1 MNSRFK
7 ILLWF
12 LIINSTLLFITLGVY
27 LYFGGEANLDKYPM
41 IKICSIILFLV
52 DFIIFLYLKVR
63 GMLASN
69 ALWKSNEAET
79 KLPSSERKQLKEA
92 IKRRDVGT
100 LWNIAQDCQ
109 KRWLVEEYLQILRTI
124 TTYDP
129 NGSYGREAKKILSE
143 FDSAKPFDK
152 QQLRD
157 MERAS
162 AKLDRNL
169 EDYDAWLE
177 LADAHVKAGLY
188 KDAREIYA
196 RTIEHSENASLRE
209 YAKKRLDDL
218 KGKP

>member
-1 MNSRFK
+1 MNSKPK

-12 LIINSTLLFITLGVY
+12 LIINSTLLFIMLGA
-27 LYFGGEANLDKYPM
+27 YFYPGAKANLDKYPM
-41 IKICSIILFLV
+41 IKVCVIIFVLV
-52 DFIIFLYLKVR
+52 DFLMLLYFRVR
-63 GMLASN
+63 SILASN
-69 ALWKSNEAET
+69 ALWKSDEAET
-79 KLPSSERKQLKEA
+79 KLPSGKRKQLKEA

-109 KRWLVEEYLQILRTI
+109 ERWLVEEYLQILRTI

-152 QQLRD
+152 EQLKD
-157 MERAS
+157 IERAS

-177 LADAHVKAGLY
+177 LADAHLKARLY
-188 KDAREIYA
+188 KDAREIYVK
-196 RTIEHSENASLRE
+196 TIEHSENSSLRE
-209 YAKKRLDDL
+209 YAKKRLDEL
-218 KGKP
+218 KTKL